1 MERMSVVLLLL
12 VGSAAAQFEKGMT
25 VPQVRVQIDFQNGV
39 CDRSTRVALMGR
51 SGPVAEAVANDR
63 CVVEFANVPEGS
75 YHLSVSG
82 QGFADTNVGS
92 INASSAGP
100 SDFEVRV
107 KSRADLAGTYG
118 LPVSSFVAAT
128 DLGIPARAHKEF
140 VKANELFDREE
151 FANAIQKLNKAVAIY
166 PPYAAAY
173 NNLGVIYSR
182 LGDVARSRN
191 ALQTAL
197 SINDHL
203 APAYVNLGRMNIR
216 AGDFLGAEAML
227 VKASAFDPK
236 NAMAFALLA
245 YSELMVGRF
254 DEAIVNSRKAHE
266 LQGPHAV
273 VHQVAA
279 RAFAEKGQPEQA
291 IAELELF
298 LQEEP
303 SGHRAEDARKQLADL
318 CIRPR

>member
-1 MERMSVVLLLL
+1 MERMSVVLFLL
-12 VGSAAAQFEKGMT
+12 VGSAAAQFEKVT
-25 VPQVRVQIDFQNGV
+25 VPEVRVQIDFQNSV
-39 CDRSTRVALMGR
+39 CDPSTRVALMGR

-63 CVVEFANVPEGS
+63 CVVEFANVPAGS

-107 KSRADLAGTYG
+107 KSRADLTGTYG

-128 DLGIPARAHKEF
+128 DLGIPARAHREF
-140 VKANELFDREE
+140 VKANELFDRED
-151 FANAIQKLNKAVAIY
+151 FAKAIQKLNKAVAIY

-182 LGDVARSRN
+182 LGDSARSRN

-197 SINDHL
+197 SINDHF

-216 AGDFLGAEAML
+216 AGDFPEAETML
-227 VKASAFDPK
+227 AKASAFDPK
-236 NAMAFALLA
+236 NTMAFTLLA

-254 DEAIVNSRKAHE
+254 DEAIANSRKAHE

-303 SGHRAEDARKQLADL
+303 SGHRAEDARRQLVDL
-318 CIRPR
+318 RTRPR